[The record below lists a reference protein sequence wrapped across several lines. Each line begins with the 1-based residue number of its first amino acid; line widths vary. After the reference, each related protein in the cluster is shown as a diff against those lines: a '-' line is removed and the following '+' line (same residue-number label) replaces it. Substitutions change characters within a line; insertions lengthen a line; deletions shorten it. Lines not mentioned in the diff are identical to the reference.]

1 MVLGSDSESNLK
13 SQTHLILRPLEISEQ
28 NMLTQYYKTAIRN
41 NYIMIKSPITGQG
54 LAQNLY
60 FWQPRV
66 RTDKFEKSALD
77 Q

>member
-1 MVLGSDSESNLK
+1 
-13 SQTHLILRPLEISEQ
+13 
-28 NMLTQYYKTAIRN
+28 MLTQYYKTAIRN
-41 NYIMIKSPITGQG
+41 NYIMIKTPISGQG